1 MIRRVIIRPE
11 AKRDLREAK
20 DWYRS
25 TSRELSN
32 DFVRR
37 VDDAIALARE
47 RPLAF
52 QIGQRTFRRVLLH
65 RFPYALFYHS
75 GDDRI
80 VVVAIL
86 HQARNP
92 EILQSREVRS

>member
-20 DWYRS
+20 AWYRNI
-25 TSRELSN
+25 SRELGN

-37 VDDAIALARE
+37 IDDAIALVQE

-52 QIGQRTFRRVLLH
+52 QIVQRTFRRILLH
-65 RFPYALFYHS
+65 RFPYALFYHAS
-75 GDDRI
+75 ESRI
-80 VVVAIL
+80 VVVAVL
-86 HQARNP
+86 HQARDP
-92 EILQSREVRS
+92 GVLESREA